1 MRNDDVKKMSTNDAT
16 SNVVEKSATCH
27 CASFHRH
34 KWIIYSLLAISLS
47 LHSTFIVDKIQVSL
61 SNIYCDSKVI
71 VSSEEDV
78 VVDTK
83 RSKRSVKGSNSRD
96 YSDAQVEFIH
106 PKLRDEMTLNEQQD
120 PNNPWVWLTSYSRIP
135 VSIQGGYTQCTAVLY
150 KPFFLIMNSYF
161 RNLSIYNS
169 TIYID
174 FVNLRRLCHLHHRWK
189 LVKNFFTFK
198 IICFI

>member
-1 MRNDDVKKMSTNDAT
+1 MTNNDVNKMSTNDET
-16 SNVVEKSATCH
+16 SNVEKSNVEKSVTCH

-61 SNIYCDSKVI
+61 MSNIYCDSKVI
-71 VSSEEDV
+71 VSSEEDVV

-135 VSIQGGYTQCTAVLY
+135 VSIQWGYTLCTIVLH
-150 KPFFLIMNSYF
+150 KPFTDHELMEPK
-161 RNLSIYNS
+161 
-169 TIYID
+169 
-174 FVNLRRLCHLHHRWK
+174 HL
-189 LVKNFFTFK
+189 
-198 IICFI
+198 